1 MVPSTPARLAYT
13 ARNSG
18 SVLDHEPAEEPD
30 TPVHW
35 AVRSTHVQDRGYT
48 AHGKDTPDKPL
59 EGTGPEVCL
68 VVATH
73 AVTSSPPKVGVQR
86 DEIVYELFV
95 STLSFA
101 GVYLLGCARPLL
113 VPRIV

>member
-35 AVRSTHVQDRGYT
+35 AVRSTHVQDCGYT
-48 AHGKDTPDKPL
+48 AHGKDTSDTPL
-59 EGTGPEVCL
+59 DGTGPEVRL
-68 VVATH
+68 VATH
-73 AVTSSPPKVGVQR
+73 VVTSSPPKVGVQR
-86 DEIVYELFV
+86 DEMVYELFV
-95 STLSFA
+95 STFLRWR
-101 GVYLLGCARPLL
+101 LP
-113 VPRIV
+113 